1 MKRIVYIVLS
11 LSLCLNLGLG
21 GFVLWQQFYSA
32 GQTAVTNEDPGKRA
46 AEIEKMEATIE
57 ALEHQR
63 AELLQR
69 LQEAE
74 ETTPA
79 PDPPAADPVN
89 EGTAADTTVHSW
101 YFLRNAEHLP
111 PGTDAA
117 YKSML
122 SGRGFYLGPTDS
134 KTVYLTFDAGYE
146 NGFTDDI
153 LDALAD
159 NGVRAAFFVTGSYV
173 RRNAELVKRM
183 DREGHIIGNHSMT
196 HPTIPLLTNEKIEEE
211 IMSVHRMVQETTG
224 QEPAFFRP
232 PAGQFNDR
240 TLRVTSE
247 LGYATVFWS
256 MAYRDWEV
264 DNQPGP
270 EVAYRHVM
278 DNLHNGAVILLHNVS
293 SSNAA
298 ALDRILKDVK
308 ARGYRFGTLDEI
320 RQY

>member
-1 MKRIVYIVLS
+1 MKRIVYILLS

-21 GFVLWQQFYSA
+21 GFVLWHQHYGA
-32 GQTAVTNEDPGKRA
+32 GQTADTNEDPAKRA
-46 AEIEKMEATIE
+46 AQIEKMEATIE
-57 ALEHQR
+57 ALEQQR

-74 ETTPA
+74 GTAAA
-79 PDPPAADPVN
+79 PDPSAPDPVS
-89 EGTAADTTVHSW
+89 EGDTTVHSW
-101 YFLRNAEHLP
+101 YFIRNTEHRP
-111 PGTDAA
+111 PGTDAT
-117 YKSML
+117 YKPML
-122 SGRGFYLGPTDS
+122 SGRGFYLGPTDT

-173 RRNAELVKRM
+173 RQNTELVRRM
-183 DREGHIIGNHSMT
+183 AREGHIIGNHSMT
-196 HPTIPLLTNEKIEEE
+196 HPTMPLLTNKEIEEE
-211 IMSVHRMVQETTG
+211 IMSVHEMVREATG

-232 PAGQFNDR
+232 PAGQFNER

-270 EVAYRHVM
+270 EAAYRHVM
-278 DNLHNGAVILLHNVS
+278 DNLHNGAVILLHSVS
-293 SSNAA
+293 SSNAT
-298 ALDRILKDVK
+298 ALDRILKDVE
-308 ARGYRFGTLDEI
+308 AQGYRFGTLDEI